1 MVAQSVHS
9 KYSDV
14 RYPRPVS
21 HPDTEMHVPP
31 FDPICKAVHEL
42 SSNTAARSLSP
53 DVQVARLAVA
63 LLVQCFAIG
72 HEEEGRATSNDGQ
85 KDAGPATK
93 ERHCDVVL
101 KRVGWLIWMGWK
113 HVEMQSSCLTRMA
126 IGNAR

>member
-1 MVAQSVHS
+1 MKPVQALKMLYPLSFLNLHPPRARESDVVAQSVHS

-93 ERHCDVVL
+93 E
-101 KRVGWLIWMGWK
+101 
-113 HVEMQSSCLTRMA
+113 
-126 IGNAR
+126 